1 MKEVSHIYNLCF
13 GVSLLATHVLC
24 CSSLTIFYCLRVSPN
39 ISDARFDSFAPVR
52 LGRARWLVDGCD
64 YMAAVAAAIVKVL
77 PWEISCYQY
86 NILLYFFSFCEYFL
100 DSLIT

>member
-1 MKEVSHIYNLCF
+1 MCHR
-13 GVSLLATHVLC
+13 T
-24 CSSLTIFYCLRVSPN
+24 
-39 ISDARFDSFAPVR
+39 SDARFDSFAPVR

-77 PWEISCYQY
+77 LWEQSGDLVFHVTNTIFCSIS
-86 NILLYFFSFCEYFL
+86 FFCEYFL

>member
-1 MKEVSHIYNLCF
+1 M
-13 GVSLLATHVLC
+13 
-24 CSSLTIFYCLRVSPN
+24 SPVTC
-39 ISDARFDSFAPVR
+39 ARFDSFAPVR

-77 PWEISCYQY
+77 GRDPVFYVTK
-86 NILLYFFSFCEYFL
+86 ILLRFLLFWEYFL

>member
-1 MKEVSHIYNLCF
+1 M
-13 GVSLLATHVLC
+13 C
-24 CSSLTIFYCLRVSPN
+24 CSSLTIFYWLRVSSN

-77 PWEISCYQY
+77 RAGQRYGVLCYQY
-86 NILLYFFSFCEYFL
+86 NMFLFVNIFLIL
-100 DSLIT
+100 

>member
-1 MKEVSHIYNLCF
+1 MCHR
-13 GVSLLATHVLC
+13 T
-24 CSSLTIFYCLRVSPN
+24 
-39 ISDARFDSFAPVR
+39 SDARFDSFAPVR

-77 PWEISCYQY
+77 LWEQSGDLVFHSCYQY
-86 NILLYFFSFCEYFL
+86 NILLYFLFCEYFL